1 MVVSKILYFTYLS
14 LSTLEMAACKLIGA
28 FIYSLIYP
36 TSLGN
41 AIMVTICHHGTTL
54 SVQALKAERAV
65 AGWQQ

>member
-1 MVVSKILYFTYLS
+1 
-14 LSTLEMAACKLIGA
+14 MAACKLIGA

-36 TSLGN
+36 ISLGN